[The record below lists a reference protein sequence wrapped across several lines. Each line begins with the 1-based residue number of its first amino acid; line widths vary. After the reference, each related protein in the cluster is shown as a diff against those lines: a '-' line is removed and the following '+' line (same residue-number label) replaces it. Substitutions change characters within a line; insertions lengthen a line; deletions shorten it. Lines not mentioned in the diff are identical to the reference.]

1 MNRKGFYL
9 LMLFASIT
17 ILSCK
22 KDKVISQADP
32 VSPPVV
38 VVEDLNYLNVSNT
51 VEISPVLNG
60 AKFDWKNDTKK
71 SVNFKFKYAEDGVNK
86 EVLLNNSTDAAGTIT
101 VPISGLT
108 NFSVLISNTD
118 GKTVATRSMGVLPF
132 LKPEAKLT
140 RTGWTATASSEIN
153 AEDDERNGAENIVD
167 DITRI
172 SLTSPGKPSFWQ
184 SDYNLDPIF
193 PYPHWLLVDMKKAE
207 KITKIGLNA
216 HTDPNQGFTSFKIE
230 GSLNGIDFTDI
241 GGGQLTF
248 NPAITREQ
256 VFPVTS
262 SLAIRYVKVT
272 LLIGAPY
279 PCLANFE
286 AYSRK

>member
-9 LMLFASIT
+9 LMLFAATTVS
-17 ILSCK
+17 SCK
-22 KDKVISQADP
+22 KDKVIKEIEP
-32 VSPPVV
+32 VIAPVV
-38 VVEDLNYLNVSNT
+38 VVEDQNYLNVSNT

-60 AKFDWKNDTKK
+60 AKFDWQNDAKK
-71 SVNFKFKYAEDGVNK
+71 SVDLKFKYVEDGLNK
-86 EVLLNNSTDAAGTIT
+86 EVILKNNKDAVGTFT

-108 NFSVLISNTD
+108 NFSILVSNTD
-118 GKTVATRSMGVLPF
+118 GKAVATRSMGVLPI
-132 LKPEAKLT
+132 LKPEVKLT
-140 RTGWTATASSEIN
+140 KTGWTATASSEIN
-153 AEDDERNGAENIVD
+153 DVDDERNGAENIVD
-167 DITRI
+167 DIKVI
-172 SLTSPGKPSFWQ
+172 SLTSPGTPSFWQ

-193 PYPHWLLVDMKKAE
+193 PYPHWLMVDIKEATKL
-207 KITKIGLNA
+207 TKIGLNA

-230 GSLNGIDFTDI
+230 GSVNGIDFTDI

-248 NPAITREQ
+248 NPATTKEQ
-256 VFPVTS
+256 MFPVSS

-272 LLIGAPY
+272 LLIGSPY